1 MIAQPS
7 ILLIEDEPYL
17 LHNLQMLLQNEGYR
31 VIATC
36 DSAEG
41 IKQLEAQGFD
51 LVITDLVMPGIDGF
65 QILDYLQTYRPETV
79 VVAMTGYISP
89 ESAIEAQRRGV
100 YGYITKPFDYGA
112 LKTAIA
118 RALEKACPHKRPGS
132 DAQAGPEGG
141 GRASPRAD
149 Y

>member
-7 ILLIEDEPYL
+7 ILLIEDEPHL
-17 LHNLQMLLQNEGYR
+17 LHNLQILLQSEGYR
-31 VIATC
+31 VTATC

-65 QILDYLQTYRPETV
+65 QVLDYLKTHRPETA
-79 VVAMTGYISP
+79 VVAVTGYISP
-89 ESAIEAQRRGV
+89 ESAIEAQRRGADD
-100 YGYITKPFDYGA
+100 YITKPFDYHVF
-112 LKTAIA
+112 KTTIE
-118 RALEKACPHKRPGS
+118 RALEKACLHKRHGS
-132 DAQAGPEGG
+132 DARAGTEGG
-141 GRASPRAD
+141 GRASPSAE

>member
-1 MIAQPS
+1 MRAQPS

-65 QILDYLQTYRPETV
+65 QILDYLQTHRLETV
-79 VVAMTGYISP
+79 VVAVTGYISP
-89 ESAIEAQRRGV
+89 ESAIEAQRRGAS
-100 YGYITKPFDYGA
+100 GYITKPFDYDV

-132 DAQAGPEGG
+132 DARAGTEGG
-141 GRASPRAD
+141 GRASPSSE
-149 Y
+149 